1 MNQAKA
7 LLLIADD
14 EAMNTLI
21 LTRRLHREGF
31 ATIAVADGAEAVE
44 KVRALAAGEMPR
56 VILMDINMP
65 VMDGIEATRII
76 KQEFSSLPVIA
87 VTACQIDP
95 QECESYGFDELCMKP
110 INFNELVGKI
120 NRFLP

>member
-14 EAMNTLI
+14 EAMNKVI
-21 LTRRLHREGF
+21 LTRRLNREGF
-31 ATIAVADGAEAVE
+31 ATIDAADGAEAIA
-44 KVRALAAGEMPR
+44 KVRALAPHQLPQ

-65 VMDGIEATRII
+65 VMDGIEATRIL

-87 VTACQIDP
+87 VTASQIDSV
-95 QECESYGFDELCMKP
+95 ESETYGFDELCLKP
-110 INFNELVGKI
+110 INFHELVTKI
-120 NRFLP
+120 NSFLG